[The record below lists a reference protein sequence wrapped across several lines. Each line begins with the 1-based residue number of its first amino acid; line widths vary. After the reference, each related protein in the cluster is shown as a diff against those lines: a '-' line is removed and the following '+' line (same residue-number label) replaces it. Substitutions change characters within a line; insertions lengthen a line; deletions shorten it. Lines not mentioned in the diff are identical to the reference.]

1 LVITF
6 LKNLLDLVV
15 VGKAEGEGDVARTFA
30 LAIPPHHLVNLRDDR
45 HFWQPRCAGHF
56 ILSLNV

>member
-15 VGKAEGEGDVARTFA
+15 VGKAEGDVARTFA